1 MMSSRTPGQ
10 GYWVK
15 LCGWFVWKSRL
26 VRRRAAAV
34 GSAIPRAARR
44 SIESGSVTAGAAA
57 YRLGGGLIRFP
68 HKHEQISPPRPLE
81 IAGYRFDVLG
91 ELAEYTGLELAL
103 TDALVRREGDDF
115 RSEWY
120 ALPPRYRR
128 DSWFYTSSRNYLF
141 ANAVHVYESP
151 ELVDH
156 LVELCPPAGHV
167 LEFGGGSGNLA
178 LALAARGLRVDFLEV
193 SALQKDFVRFRVAK
207 HSLGNRVSVL
217 DRWCAPREAH
227 YDLICAFDVFEH
239 LADVE
244 AVLDRQIVPALRE
257 RGALAERSPF
267 VRNLANPMHYED
279 TQGFDSLL
287 QRRGFRVVSDDALS
301 RIWRR

>member
-1 MMSSRTPGQ
+1 MSNRTPGQ
-10 GYWVK
+10 GYWVN
-15 LCGWFVWKSRL
+15 LRGWLVWKSTL
-26 VRRRAAAV
+26 VRRRAAAL
-34 GSAIPRAARR
+34 GGAILRAARG
-44 SIESGSVTAGAAA
+44 SIESGSVTAGASA
-57 YRLGGGLIRFP
+57 YRLGGKLIRFP
-68 HKHEQISPPRPLE
+68 HRHDHISLPRPLE

-91 ELAEYTGLELAL
+91 ELTEYTGLEPAL

-120 ALPPRYRR
+120 ALPPRYRG

-156 LVELCPPAGHV
+156 LVELCPPGGDV

-193 SALQKDFVRFRVAK
+193 SALQKDFVRYRVAK
-207 HSLGNRVSVL
+207 HSLENRLTVL
-217 DRWCAPREAH
+217 DRWSALRESH

-244 AVLDRQIVPALRE
+244 AVLDGQIVPALRVG
-257 RGALAERSPF
+257 GALAERSPF

-279 TQGFDSLL
+279 TLGFDSLL
-287 QRRGFRVVSDDALS
+287 ERRGFRLVSDDALS